1 MIPTK
6 GILMNTSN
14 NNITEFIVDRL
25 REFWSWVRT
34 HLRIVIP
41 VAILIVLIIVTAIGN
56 AAQSRKEAEEAKK
69 ASESAET
76 ESVTASLAVTIP
88 NVPLKE
94 NAYKDVNALF
104 DSYYSAMAAGKIDEV
119 KKLNNNVDDTEQ
131 IRITE
136 TAKYIDKYD
145 KIDVYTKPGPVS
157 GTYLAYVYS
166 MVKFKKY
173 DNEVPGMQAYY
184 VCTDKNGKLY
194 IEENEQDE
202 SVLNYIREVSLQD
215 DVVDLNNK
223 VAVSYNNMI
232 AKDSN
237 LSKFLLQLTN
247 DIDVSV
253 GETLAQAGSTEASG
267 STAAGSTEA
276 ASGSTEAAKST
287 STAAS
292 ESTKETTADSSK
304 KTAVAAGTKV
314 ETIDVVNVRS
324 SDSETADKVGKAQP
338 GEVYELKQ
346 EKENGWSEI
355 DYNGTDAYIKT
366 QYLKKVSSDTAADS
380 KASSD
385 KTADTAAKTAA
396 KTDTSSSSSK
406 SNGTV
411 TVKETVRIRSSA
423 NTDAE
428 KLGSAFKGDKL
439 EVIMKQADGW
449 TKVKYNGKTGYVK
462 SEYVE

>member
-1 MIPTK
+1 
-6 GILMNTSN
+6 MNTSN

-276 ASGSTEAAKST
+276 ASGSTEAAQST
-287 STAAS
+287 SAAAS

-324 SDSETADKVGKAQP
+324 SDSETADKVGKAHP